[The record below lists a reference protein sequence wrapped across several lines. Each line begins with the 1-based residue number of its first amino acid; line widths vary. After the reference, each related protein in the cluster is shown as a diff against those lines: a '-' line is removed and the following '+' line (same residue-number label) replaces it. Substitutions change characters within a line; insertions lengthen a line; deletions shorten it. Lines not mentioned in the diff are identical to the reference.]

1 TDRLCERPRPSCANF
16 PKISRTEWTAT
27 TDADGNVE
35 RLAIFTALPTARQLA
50 ENPYHD
56 RIEGDVF
63 VFTGAGR
70 SGDQSVTGPNARIRE
85 QRAKPFPIYGFLQI
99 VSRRDPTIG
108 SRRWRFIGLLE
119 YLRCFRERQLDALGE
134 WRNAWAFELRLLG
147 EIELVKIDED
157 LALANEVLGRLPT
170 SSEDDLEVVNPAE
183 ESGSTPI
190 VLEELEPIRRQ
201 LLAYEPREFEFVIQN
216 LLQQSGFSNVE
227 VTKFSKDGGIDVNAK
242 PGLRSWPM
250 RQVLLQLQAKRWLHT
265 VGRKEI
271 AELRGSLKPHT
282 AGCIVTTSHFSRAAL
297 AEAVEPGKVP
307 IAAIDGYELASIIKQ
322 LKLELPKVPTGTA

>member
-1 TDRLCERPRPSCANF
+1 MRTGTLNGLPFSPLCRQHDSSRKTLITIELKAMYLSLPAQEDR
-16 PKISRTEWTAT
+16 
-27 TDADGNVE
+27 
-35 RLAIFTALPTARQLA
+35 AIK
-50 ENPYHD
+50 
-56 RIEGDVF
+56 
-63 VFTGAGR
+63 

-85 QRAKPFPIYGFLQI
+85 QRTKPFPIYGFLQI
-99 VSRRDPTIG
+99 ASRRDPTLG

-119 YLRCFRERQLDALGE
+119 YLRCFRERQLDSLGE

-147 EIELVKIDED
+147 EIAFVKIDED

-170 SSEDDLEVVNPAE
+170 PSEDDLEVVNPAE
-183 ESGSTPI
+183 VSGSTSI

-227 VTKFSKDGGIDVNAK
+227 VTKFSQDGGIDVNAK

-265 VGRKEI
+265 VGRKEV
-271 AELRGSLKPHT
+271 AELRGSLKPHS

-307 IAAIDGYELASIIKQ
+307 IAAIDGYELASIIQQ
-322 LKLELPKVPTGTA
+322 LKLELPKIPSGTA